1 MKKVR
6 LILSSALL
14 IATLLTLDAC
24 KKDEIK
30 QNNNDTI
37 KYTIP
42 PPEFSTF
49 TDPRDGQKYITVKIG
64 NQWWFAQN
72 LNYQTGNSWC
82 YDDKPSNGNI
92 YGRLYDWQSATTACP
107 EGWHLPCET
116 EWVALT
122 NSLCGENC
130 AGSKLKNTFGWDAP
144 NGDATN
150 SSGFSGLPGGLR
162 DTTGAFLG
170 LGKYGYW
177 WLATEYDSS
186 SAYTR
191 TLYYTGGSM
200 GRINIEKL
208 YGLSVRCIKD

>member
-14 IATLLTLDAC
+14 IATLLTLNAC

-30 QNNNDTI
+30 QNDNDTI

-82 YDDKPSNGNI
+82 YDDSQELQDFAMI
-92 YGRLYDWQSATTACP
+92 C
-107 EGWHLPCET
+107 C
-116 EWVALT
+116 
-122 NSLCGENC
+122 
-130 AGSKLKNTFGWDAP
+130 
-144 NGDATN
+144 
-150 SSGFSGLPGGLR
+150 
-162 DTTGAFLG
+162 
-170 LGKYGYW
+170 
-177 WLATEYDSS
+177 
-186 SAYTR
+186 
-191 TLYYTGGSM
+191 
-200 GRINIEKL
+200 RICKMVMDM
-208 YGLSVRCIKD
+208 LS